1 MKPVKIG
8 STLIVFGGQYDRT
21 TQLET
26 ILNAVVDAG
35 YEGIESGMPDPELYR
50 KPLADRG
57 LSFVGAH
64 ILCLAGL
71 DDPPTMAETLR
82 AVGCRH
88 VLNSGLVSWDKQSAD
103 DYRQASETL
112 NNAGRALAEAGIR
125 LHYHNHDFEFRPVEG
140 GEGRSGMDVLLDE
153 LDPGCCDLCVDVAW
167 VQIAGL
173 DPAAFLAAHAGM
185 VGYVHL
191 KDHDGT
197 DWVELGDGQVDL
209 AAVMRETEKLP
220 LVDWAMV
227 EQDKTKLDAV
237 QSVKRSRDH
246 LRQLG
251 Y

>member
-8 STLIVFGGQYDRT
+8 STLIVFGGQYDRA

-26 ILNAVVDAG
+26 ILGAVADAG
-35 YEGIESGMPDPELYR
+35 YEGIESGMPDPEQYR
-50 KPLADRG
+50 KPLADRK

-71 DDPPTMAETLR
+71 DDPAGMARTLG

-88 VLNSGLVSWDKQSAD
+88 VLNSGLEAWDKQSAD
-103 DYRQASETL
+103 DYRRGADRMNQ
-112 NNAGRALAEAGIR
+112 AGRSLAAEGVR
-125 LHYHNHDFEFRPVEG
+125 LHYHNHDFEFRAVEG
-140 GEGRSGMDVLLDE
+140 GDGRTGMDILLE
-153 LDPGCCDLCVDVAW
+153 CLDPGCCDLCVDVAW
-167 VQIAGL
+167 VRIAGL
-173 DPAAFLAAHAGM
+173 DPAAFLAEHAQQI
-185 VGYVHL
+185 GYVHL

-209 AAVMRETEKLP
+209 EAVLRETEKLP

-227 EQDKTKLDAV
+227 EQDKTRLDAV
-237 QSVKRSRDH
+237 ESVKRSRDH
-246 LRQLG
+246 LRSLG